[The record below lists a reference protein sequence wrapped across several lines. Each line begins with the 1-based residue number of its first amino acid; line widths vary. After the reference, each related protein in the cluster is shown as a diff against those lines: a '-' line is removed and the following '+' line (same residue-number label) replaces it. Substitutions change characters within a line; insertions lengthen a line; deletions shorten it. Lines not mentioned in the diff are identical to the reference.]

1 MVGLSFY
8 LRIAQKRNFIMFD
21 SYSKVLGQ
29 LNLFFSVEAQVQAL
43 HCPSS
48 VTEGSSVNLK
58 TTRNRV
64 FTR

>member
-1 MVGLSFY
+1 
-8 LRIAQKRNFIMFD
+8 MFD

-29 LNLFFSVEAQVQAL
+29 LNLFFSVEAQVKAL

-64 FTR
+64 FMR